1 MTTNLIPTESEIE
14 VMAHMKA
21 IADKAIAWVEEDPTN
36 RWCATEIYTLDHIRA
51 MEYTSIAVYE
61 RKNLELAVYET
72 TRGVYGY
79 KPSFERIVNSTT
91 EELKA
96 EFESME
102 KSEKLMNDWAL
113 AETERKAAE
122 QLAYETA
129 HPDWARWEREEKDMR
144 DYDFNFYA
152 QEDQEQRERE
162 EDAILEAM
170 ERAA

>member
-1 MTTNLIPTESEIE
+1 
-14 VMAHMKA
+14 
-21 IADKAIAWVEEDPTN
+21 
-36 RWCATEIYTLDHIRA
+36 
-51 MEYTSIAVYE
+51 
-61 RKNLELAVYET
+61 
-72 TRGVYGY
+72 
-79 KPSFERIVNSTT
+79 
-91 EELKA
+91 
-96 EFESME
+96 ME